1 MKRSFSNLDNEAY
14 SEQPQTT
21 TNTQL
26 QLAGFKKNKKSQKSW
41 VFHIE
46 SGFGGICFDLFLVE
60 A

>member
-1 MKRSFSNLDNEAY
+1 MKRSFSNIDNEAY

-21 TNTQL
+21 SNTTTSI
-26 QLAGFKKNKKSQKSW
+26 AGFKKNKKSQKSW

-46 SGFGGICFDLFLVE
+46 SGFGGISFDLFLVE

>member
-1 MKRSFSNLDNEAY
+1 MKRTVNNHKP
-14 SEQPQTT
+14 PQIP
-21 TNTQL
+21 QL

-46 SGFGGICFDLFLVE
+46 SGFGGICFDFILVE